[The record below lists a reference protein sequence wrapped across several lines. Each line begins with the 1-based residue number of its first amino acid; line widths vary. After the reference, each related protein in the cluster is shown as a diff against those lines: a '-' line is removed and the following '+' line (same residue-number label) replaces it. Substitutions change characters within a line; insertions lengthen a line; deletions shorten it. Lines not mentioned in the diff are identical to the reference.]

1 MTRAMEAVSA
11 VKMRK
16 TQETALAGRSYA
28 RAALSILTRL
38 SQSSD
43 LSKHPLLETRDIR
56 NIALVI
62 ITSDKGLAGA
72 LNTSVLKAATETLSS
87 YAKEAVTVYPIG
99 KKGEDFFTRRGYRMP
114 KAFGNKSDFI
124 ETALT
129 QELSEMVTTQYVAGA
144 YDAVFVAYS
153 NFHSTFEQVATVHQL
168 LPLSVERL
176 QVLVNDIVPH
186 KGRFSD
192 LQLPQT
198 APVYTI
204 EPDAE
209 VVLAALIPR
218 LVGVSLYHMLLE
230 SKASE
235 HSARM
240 VAMKSASDKSKEVA
254 QALTRTY
261 NKVRQAA
268 ITREVSEVVS
278 GREALAA
285 Q

>member
-1 MTRAMEAVSA
+1 MEAVSA

-43 LSKHPLLETRDIR
+43 LSEHPLLEQRDIR
-56 NIALVI
+56 RIALVI

-72 LNTSVLKAATETLSS
+72 LNSSVLKAASEALKA
-87 YAKEAVTVYPIG
+87 YRDDAVTVYSIG
-99 KKGEDFFTRRGYRMP
+99 KKGEDYFARRGYTVAR
-114 KAFGNKSDFI
+114 AFENKHDAI
-124 ETALT
+124 DIALT
-129 QELSEMVTTQYVAGA
+129 QELSEIVTGLYKEGA

-153 NFHSTFEQVATVHQL
+153 NFHSTFEQTPTVHQL

-176 QVLVNDIVPH
+176 KILVGDIVPH

-192 LQLPQT
+192 LRLPQG

-204 EPDAE
+204 EPNAE
-209 VVLAALIPR
+209 EVLSALIPR
-218 LVGVSLYHMLLE
+218 LVGISLYHMLLE

-268 ITREVSEVVS
+268 ITREVSEIVS

-285 Q
+285 S